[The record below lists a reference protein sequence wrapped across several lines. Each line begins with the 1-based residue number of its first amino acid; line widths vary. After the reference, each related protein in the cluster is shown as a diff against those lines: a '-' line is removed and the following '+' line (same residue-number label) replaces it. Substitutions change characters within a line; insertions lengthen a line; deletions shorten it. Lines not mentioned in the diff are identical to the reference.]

1 MMLMRTRKSYRDL
14 KSEVWDRNICAGCGA
29 CVAVCPA
36 DAICFGEE
44 GITSCPS
51 NIGYCKEAHD
61 EVPCGACYAACPRKE
76 EPGEKGL
83 GSYQS
88 IMTAK
93 AAFDVPKKQ
102 SGGAVTAL
110 LVNAL
115 DEGLIDAVV
124 TVSEDRWT
132 LKPSSVVITSSEE
145 IIHQAGSRYN
155 WWVPLVAAL
164 KTAVIER
171 KFRKIAVIGV
181 PCVVQA
187 LHAIRTSD
195 NDLLRPYGRSIRLV
209 VGLFCTESFDYTELV
224 ERKLKREY
232 QVDTWKVERLDVRKG
247 NLEVTMKDQPSL
259 LLPMS
264 ELETTV
270 RQGCH
275 SCLDLTGVC
284 SDISAGAVGSG
295 PGYTTLI
302 IRNDVGRMFQESA
315 VKNKKLV
322 IGPQADIAA
331 IDRLASFKVRK
342 NRQKKEPQKTV

>member
-1 MMLMRTRKSYRDL
+1 MRERKSYRDL
-14 KSEVWDRNICAGCGA
+14 KTEVWDRGLCAGCGA
-29 CVAVCPA
+29 CVAICPA
-36 DAICFGEE
+36 DAICFGEG

-51 NIGYCKEAHD
+51 NIGYCKEFND
-61 EVPCGACYAACPRKE
+61 EVPCGACYTACPRK
-76 EPGEKGL
+76 GESREIGL

-93 AAFDVPKKQ
+93 AAFEVPKKQ

-115 DEGLIDAVV
+115 EEGMIDAIV

-171 KFRKIAVIGV
+171 KFRKIAIIGV

-187 LHAIRTSD
+187 LHTIRTSD
-195 NDLLRPYGRSIRLV
+195 HDLLKPYGRSIRLV

-224 ERKLKREY
+224 ERKLKKEY

-247 NLEVTMKDQPSL
+247 KLEITMKDQTSL
-259 LLPMS
+259 ILPMN

-275 SCLDLTGVC
+275 SCLDLTAAC

-295 PGYTTLI
+295 AGYTTLI

-322 IGPQADIAA
+322 IGPEADIAA
-331 IDRLASFKVRK
+331 IERLASFKVQK
-342 NRQKKEPQKTV
+342 NRSEKTPHKTI